1 MQSNHIILA
10 LNGPHCRPLRLTSLE
25 EADEDAAEGRAGSA
39 PGKSV
44 VHRAVGTLGGQDA
57 DEVEAH
63 RADLTL
69 TEGLEAAL

>member
-1 MQSNHIILA
+1 MVLA
-10 LNGPHCRPLRLTSLE
+10 KCATQATGRSVQLERVKRLE

-44 VHRAVGTLGGQDA
+44 VHRAVGTLGGQYA